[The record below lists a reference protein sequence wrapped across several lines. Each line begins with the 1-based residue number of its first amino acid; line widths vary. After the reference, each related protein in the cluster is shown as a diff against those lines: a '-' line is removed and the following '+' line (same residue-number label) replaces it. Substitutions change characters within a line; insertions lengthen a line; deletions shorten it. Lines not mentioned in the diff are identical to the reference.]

1 MARIGTYASDIRLN
15 PLDKL
20 IGTDQANLGTKNY
33 TLKSITDWAQSS
45 NALTALGTLSWKL
58 LSVDDQSP
66 YGTFTATP
74 GGVGTPLASI
84 TTIRV
89 NRYTTGGDDVA
100 AAIVRVFSEIVEAI
114 SVEDPNVA
122 CAYRVVS
129 VTQDPLETDYFDIV
143 LSEPLGA
150 GALVENISLV
160 FRAKG
165 GGVTEWGG
173 IEGTLADQI
182 DLYNALTAREL
193 VANKST
199 EITLGTSDVFYP
211 TQNAVKSYVD
221 AAIGAIPPPITPTL
235 DSVTGAGNTT
245 QNGIIIGS
253 LTLGELTYPNTDGSQ
268 FQILQTDGAGN
279 IVFTD
284 LPNSA
289 VWGNVSGT
297 ITDQA
302 DLTTY
307 VGAEINTAPYA
318 TIIGDTVESVQVGGA
333 DPTPAAVWKTK
344 TLIQALDTILFPTIL
359 PTIGTAKS
367 VVLTLNGST
376 GNREVGVSYS
386 RTLTA
391 AFNRGTIINGDGT
404 TNPNPL
410 VGAATNYRFT
420 GTGISQTDQPGN
432 TLAITTDVVLG
443 DNDWDVV
450 VTHSAGTGDYFDN
463 KGVAETNLD
472 GSRVAGTTSDTN
484 ASPNITGYYPY
495 YWGVSATPVSPSD
508 IATIIQGG
516 GGNKVIANASGTVT
530 VTFNASTEF
539 LWMVHY
545 ASYTTKTKWYNT
557 ALNNGNIGGASDLFG
572 PVNTELISSAQ
583 GYWNN
588 INYKCYIS
596 SFATTTSG
604 SIEFRNS

>member
-1 MARIGTYASDIRLN
+1 MARIGTYAVDGKLN
-15 PLDKL
+15 PLDRV
-20 IGTDQANLGTKNY
+20 IGTDQSNFGTKNY
-33 TLKSITDWAQSS
+33 TLGGIIGWAQSS
-45 NALTALGTLSWKL
+45 NALMGLGTISFKL
-58 LSVDDQSP
+58 LSPNDTSP
-66 YGTFTATP
+66 FGTFTVLN
-74 GGVGTPLASI
+74 GGVGTSLASI
-84 TTIRV
+84 TSIKV
-89 NRYTTGGDDVA
+89 HKTTVDGEDVSGV
-100 AAIVRVFSEIVEAI
+100 ITRVFFEIIEAV
-114 SVEDPNVA
+114 SVSDPNVA
-122 CAYRVVS
+122 CSYRVVS
-129 VTQDPLETDYFDIV
+129 TTIDAIDDNYYNIV
-143 LSEPLGA
+143 LSEPNGA
-150 GALVENISLV
+150 GVLTEDISLV

-182 DLYNALTAREL
+182 DLYDALTAREL
-193 VANKST
+193 VSNKSA
-199 EITLGTSDVFYP
+199 EITLGNSDIFYP

-245 QNGIIIGS
+245 QNGITIGS
-253 LTLGELTYPNTDGSQ
+253 LTLGELTYPNADGSQ

-297 ITDQA
+297 ITDQT
-302 DLTTY
+302 DLTAY
-307 VGAEINTAPYA
+307 VGTEINAAPYA
-318 TIIGDTVESVQVGGA
+318 TIIGDAVESVQVGGA

-359 PTIGTAKS
+359 PTIGAAKS

-391 AFNRGTIINGDGT
+391 AFNRGRIINGDGT

-432 TLAITTDVVLG
+432 TLAITTDVILG
-443 DNDWDVV
+443 DNDWDVI
-450 VTHSAGTGDYFDN
+450 VTHAAGTGDYFDN
-463 KGVAETNLD
+463 KGVVETNLD
-472 GSRVAGTTSDTN
+472 ASRVGGTTSDTN

-495 YWGVSATPVSPSD
+495 YWGVSATQVTPSD
-508 IATIIQGG
+508 IATIIQSG
-516 GGNKVIANASGTVT
+516 GGNKVVSNASGTVT
-530 VTFNASTEF
+530 VTFNANTEF

-572 PVNTELISSAQ
+572 PVNTELINSPQ